1 MAKPLINLGRR
12 EPLLDLRSYARPGPA
27 RRDRLSSAQ
36 VALISRTV
44 HRTPE
49 VMVKMLNKGG
59 TSLGAVRRHF
69 QYLDRGGELAI
80 ETDDREQ
87 LKGKRA
93 GRELLEDWGLDLDA
107 KRPTADLKP
116 SWGKEKGQPKLVQKI
131 LFSMPAGTP
140 PKKVLAAVK
149 NFAREE
155 FGAKHRYAMVLH
167 TDEPHPHVHMVV
179 RSMGYDG
186 RRLRI
191 RKDTLREWRS
201 EFARHLREQGMA
213 ANATERAIRG
223 VTKPQKTDGIYRA
236 ERRRDSTHWRQRTE
250 AVSRA
255 MTPSGEIRPEPAK
268 ARLLETRSQVVRG
281 WNEVTD
287 DLVRQGQAELAQ
299 EVMGFVKRLPAV
311 RTEREWIRD
320 RLLEQ
325 ARGSERAQF
334 VDRWKQDALATWQA
348 FRAQQQQAQEH
359 ASQRELDRA
368 RQRDL
373 ERSRT
378 RSREGRAR

>member
-12 EPLLDLRSYARPGPA
+12 EPLLDLRSYGRPGPG

-36 VALISRTV
+36 VALIVRTV

-131 LFSMPAGTP
+131 LFSMPAGTA

-167 TDEPHPHVHMVV
+167 TDEPHPHVHLVV
-179 RSMGYDG
+179 R
-186 RRLRI
+186 
-191 RKDTLREWRS
+191 
-201 EFARHLREQGMA
+201 
-213 ANATERAIRG
+213 
-223 VTKPQKTDGIYRA
+223 
-236 ERRRDSTHWRQRTE
+236 
-250 AVSRA
+250 
-255 MTPSGEIRPEPAK
+255 
-268 ARLLETRSQVVRG
+268 
-281 WNEVTD
+281 
-287 DLVRQGQAELAQ
+287 
-299 EVMGFVKRLPAV
+299 
-311 RTEREWIRD
+311 
-320 RLLEQ
+320 
-325 ARGSERAQF
+325 
-334 VDRWKQDALATWQA
+334 
-348 FRAQQQQAQEH
+348 
-359 ASQRELDRA
+359 
-368 RQRDL
+368 
-373 ERSRT
+373 
-378 RSREGRAR
+378 